1 MQSNEKLRAL
11 VNLQTN
17 QIKVLNAKLEEE
29 TKAKNRFYT
38 RFKAAGKARDKFWNL
53 YINQIA
59 KTNEAENEILRYFA
73 TSIFLVAL
81 CIFVIIMYFFK

>member
-1 MQSNEKLRAL
+1 MQSR
-11 VNLQTN
+11 

-53 YINQIA
+53 YINQIS
-59 KTNEAENEILRYFA
+59 KTNEAESEILRYFSVSMFLA
-73 TSIFLVAL
+73 AVSIVL
-81 CIFVIIMYFFK
+81 IIMYFFK